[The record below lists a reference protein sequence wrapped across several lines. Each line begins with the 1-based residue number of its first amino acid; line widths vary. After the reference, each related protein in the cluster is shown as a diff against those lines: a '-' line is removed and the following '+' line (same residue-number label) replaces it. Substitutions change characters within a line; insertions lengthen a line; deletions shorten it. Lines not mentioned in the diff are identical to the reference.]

1 VFQSTPLR
9 EGRLLKYGNDS
20 GWKIVSIHAPARG
33 ATHPSCLWARNTCVS
48 IHAPAR
54 GATWESDGVFQQ
66 VHVSI
71 HAPARG
77 ATWESD
83 GVFQQVHV
91 SIHAPARGATMIHP
105 LMYMYV
111 LSFNP
116 RPCAR
121 GDRPDQRT
129 MYLPDQFQSTP
140 LREGRRQQ
148 RGIQSKS
155 LSVSIHAPAR
165 GATLSYFMNC
175 FR

>member
-1 VFQSTPLR
+1 MFQSTPLREGRRGGLLIPGRRYVFQSTPLR

-33 ATHPSCLWARNTCVS
+33 ATHPSCLWARNTC
-48 IHAPAR
+48 
-54 GATWESDGVFQQ
+54 
-66 VHVSI
+66 VSI